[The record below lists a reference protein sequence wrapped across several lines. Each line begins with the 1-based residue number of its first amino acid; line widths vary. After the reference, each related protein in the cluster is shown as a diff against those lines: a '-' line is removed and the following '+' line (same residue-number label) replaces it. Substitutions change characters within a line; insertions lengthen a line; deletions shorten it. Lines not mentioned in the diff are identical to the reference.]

1 MSAKEKKTDEK
12 KEITAWNQDDFF
24 KNFDEMLNDLRR
36 SFFSYPRELYES
48 SGLRNPRLWER
59 SPLTDLVDKG
69 DHYEVHMDIPGIS
82 KDKLQIDVTATDLEV
97 KGESEQDEQS
107 GNKDYMMRERRSSS
121 IYRKIDFPEEVL
133 PHEAKAEAED
143 GVLMFSV
150 PKKEPSKE
158 AKKHRVQVK

>member
-12 KEITAWNQDDFF
+12 KEITSWGQDDFF

-48 SGLRNPRLWER
+48 YGLRNPRLWER
-59 SPLTDLVDKG
+59 GPLTDLVDMG

-82 KDKLQIDVTATDLEV
+82 KDKLQIDVTPTNVEI
-97 KGESEQDEQS
+97 KGESVQDEQS
-107 GNKDYMMRERRSSS
+107 GDKNYMMRERRSSS
-121 IYRKIDFPEEVL
+121 IYRKIGFPEEVL

-143 GVLMFSV
+143 GVLVLSV
-150 PKKEPSKE
+150 PKKEPTKE
-158 AKKHRVQVK
+158 SKKHRVEVK